1 MAAYGEDQAKDAFIR
16 VGADTVAFSDVEL
29 RSQSSPP
36 LSSREGDWFFSVSH
50 EADRQ
55 VLSAKSS
62 DKLVTQTITSDAVH
76 KRFVFDMKR
85 QRFEPMRQE
94 IRIEQTDE
102 RKLRQI
108 EALSGVTAVR
118 RYDNLGFSIVKI
130 AADVNPA
137 VVLRTLRD
145 EFKSEDAR
153 ILTGL
158 FEYEPM

>member
-1 MAAYGEDQAKDAFIR
+1 MTAFGEEQNEVAFMK
-16 VGADTVAFSDVEL
+16 VSADSVAFSDVEL
-29 RSQSSPP
+29 RPQSSPP
-36 LSSREGDWFFSVSH
+36 LSTREGDWLFSVSQ

-55 VLSAKSS
+55 VLSAESS
-62 DKLVTQTITSDAVH
+62 DKLVTQSITSDAVH

-102 RKLRQI
+102 RKLRLI
-108 EALSGVTAVR
+108 KNMNGVTAVK
-118 RYDNLGFSIVKI
+118 RYENLGFSIVKI
-130 AADVNPA
+130 AVDVNP
-137 VVLRTLRD
+137 VEVFRTLKD
-145 EFKSEDAR
+145 EFESDNAR